1 MHYFVTGATGFI
13 GKRLVKAL
21 LARKGSTVHFLVRPG
36 SEGKLAALYEL
47 WGLSGSAKSRAVP
60 VTGDLTAKKLGV
72 APDVIKA
79 LKGHVDAVYHL
90 AAVYDLSAD
99 AESQVE
105 VNIDGTRNMVDFAKA
120 VDAGHVHHVS
130 SIAAAGL
137 YEGVFREDM
146 FEEAEGLD
154 HPYFM
159 TKHESEKIVRKE
171 CKVPWTVYRPAL
183 VVGDSK
189 TG

>member
-21 LARKGSTVHFLVRPG
+21 LARRGATVHFLVRPG
-36 SEGKLAALYEL
+36 SEGKLADLYDY
-47 WGLSGSAKSRAVP
+47 WGVSKARAIP
-60 VTGDLTAKKLGV
+60 VSGDLTAKKLGV
-72 APDVIKA
+72 SSDDIKA
-79 LKGHVDAVYHL
+79 LKGRVDHVYHL

-99 AESQVE
+99 EESQVR
-105 VNIDGTRNMVDFAKA
+105 VNIDGTRNLVEFAKA
-120 VDAGHVHHVS
+120 VDAGHLHHVS

-146 FEEAEGLD
+146 FDEAEGLD

-171 CKVPWTVYRPAL
+171 CKVPWTVYRLSLIHISEP
-183 VVGDSK
+183 
-189 TG
+189 TRPY